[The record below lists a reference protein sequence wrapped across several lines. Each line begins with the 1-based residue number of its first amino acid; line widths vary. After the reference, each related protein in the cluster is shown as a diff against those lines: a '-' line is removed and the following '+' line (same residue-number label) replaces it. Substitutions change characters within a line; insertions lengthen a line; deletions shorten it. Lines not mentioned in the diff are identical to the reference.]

1 MTMSS
6 VRVDV
11 QWLPAAPD
19 HFLTWGT
26 DLQLYQVQ
34 DATPTEAVQPPRE
47 FLWTKWFPWKLI
59 LLDYMWLILYF
70 PKTNEKQPG
79 KRKKR
84 LFNA

>member
-11 QWLPAAPD
+11 QWLPSASD

-34 DATPTEAVQPPRE
+34 DATPAEAVQPPRE
-47 FLWTKWFPWKLI
+47 FLWSQWFPCKLM
-59 LLDYMWLILYF
+59 LLDYMRLIFFF
-70 PKTNEKQPG
+70 PKNNIK
-79 KRKKR
+79 
-84 LFNA
+84 